1 MRQTPAAVME
11 AGACSWA
18 AMGSARATVT
28 LRGTSARASSARSSP
43 AQSEALEKQT
53 IDQTIPGS
61 KASPPAAPEQAGAAL
76 GSICASSAH
85 QMTWC
90 LLSQVQKDLY
100 SRH

>member
-18 AMGSARATVT
+18 AMGSASATVT

-61 KASPPAAPEQAGAAL
+61 EASPPAAPEQAGAAL
-76 GSICASSAH
+76 GSTCASSAH
-85 QMTWC
+85 QMHGAC
-90 LLSQVQKDLY
+90 FLRSKKDCY